1 MKTESNKPLLSEAD
15 KEAIFKEM
23 CEKKRIKSW
32 IVILVALLVG
42 LLLAFLLGFVLPMII
57 QQQRQQSADRALFQ
71 EAGKMIAEM
80 QENTKKATSI
90 TIKNPFYKGDQ
101 NSDRPYDQNNTTIPN
116 QLYKDNNDS
125 SK

>member
-1 MKTESNKPLLSEAD
+1 MKTESNKPLLSESD

-23 CEKKRIKSW
+23 CEKKRVKSW
-32 IVILVALLVG
+32 IVILVSLLVG
-42 LLLAFLLGFVLPMII
+42 LFIAFVLPMII
-57 QQQRQQSADRALFQ
+57 QQQQQQQRQSANRALVQ
-71 EAGKMIAEM
+71 EARKQLVEM
-80 QENTKKATSI
+80 HETTEKQLRT

-116 QLYKDNNDS
+116 PLYKDNNDS